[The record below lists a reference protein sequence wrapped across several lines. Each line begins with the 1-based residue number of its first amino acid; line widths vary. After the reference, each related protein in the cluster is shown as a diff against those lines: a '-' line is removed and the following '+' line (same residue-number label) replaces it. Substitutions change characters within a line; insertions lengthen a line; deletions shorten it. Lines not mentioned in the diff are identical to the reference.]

1 MALIR
6 LFLLLVVLGCLT
18 LLLMQ
23 NWSPV
28 LPLRF
33 LGVQTQPL
41 PLAVWILF
49 AVVAGVVTSLFI
61 TACFKLSNLF
71 ASSAPQ
77 RRKQVKASP
86 KSTTRTEAPRSS
98 QANYTTSTYQSK
110 NSTSSDNEWESNSS
124 DDWNFEEDAQDT
136 NKNPKTEPKVTV
148 RDYTNSEANT
158 ETNSSDR
165 STSYSYSYRDPSNS
179 GVGRTESVYDA
190 DYRVLTPPYQQT
202 NSPTN
207 TSSPTNTNENQNQNK
222 EDWGDEDW
230 GFEDDED
237 WGFDDKSSP
246 QRR

>member
-33 LGVQTQPL
+33 LGVQSQPL

-49 AVVAGVVTSLFI
+49 AVVAGAITALFI
-61 TACFKLSNLF
+61 TACFKVSNLF
-71 ASSAPQ
+71 ASSDPQ

-86 KSTTRTEAPRSS
+86 KRTTRTEAPRSS
-98 QANYTTSTYQSK
+98 QANYTTSTDQSK

-124 DDWNFEEDAQDT
+124 NDWNFEEDAQDT
-136 NKNPKTEPKVTV
+136 IKNPKTEPKVTV

-158 ETNSSDR
+158 ETYSSDR
-165 STSYSYSYRDPSNS
+165 STSYSYSSRDPSNS
-179 GVGRTESVYDA
+179 GVGKTESVYDA
-190 DYRVLTPPYQQT
+190 DYRVLTPPHRQT
-202 NSPTN
+202 NTQIN
-207 TSSPTNTNENQNQNK
+207 TNQNQNQNN

-237 WGFDDKSSP
+237 WQSDEDKSSP